1 MFIVAKFL
9 AFATQPLAW
18 AALLLVLALLRMQ
31 GKTRANSHRGRGL
44 IFSALFVLLVQGWE
58 PLPDAL
64 LRQLETT
71 YPAQQPGASLKNFTG
86 VIVLGGALEPS
97 YVLKGNNQPALN
109 SAAERMTMPLSLLR
123 QHPHLRLLFTGG
135 EGELFAH
142 GSSEAE
148 RAKLFFDSL
157 GVPPQQVLYESK
169 SRTTFENAT
178 LSAVLPGINPSQP
191 WLLLTSASHMPR
203 AMAAFKKAG
212 WNVTPYP
219 VDFQSGEAT
228 PWSQYSM
235 AQGARKWKL
244 ALHEIFGLWAY
255 QLSGKS

>member
-44 IFSALFVLLVQGWE
+44 IFSALLVLLVQGWE

-97 YVLKGNNQPALN
+97 YVLQGNNQPALN

-135 EGELFAH
+135 EGELFAQ
-142 GSSEAE
+142 GLSEAE
-148 RAKLFFDSL
+148 RAKLFFDSM

-178 LSAVLPGINPSQP
+178 LSAVLQGINPSQP

>member
-18 AALLLVLALLRMQ
+18 AALLLILALLRMQ
-31 GKTRANSHRGRGL
+31 GKTRAYSHRGRGL
-44 IFSALFVLLVQGWE
+44 VFSALFVLLVQGWE

-64 LRQLETT
+64 LRQLETIHPT
-71 YPAQQPGASLKNFTG
+71 PPGASLKNYTG
-86 VIVLGGALEPS
+86 VIVLGGALESS

-109 SAAERMTMPLSLLR
+109 SAAERMTAPVSLLR
-123 QHPHLRLLFTGG
+123 QYPHWRLLFTGG
-135 EGELFAH
+135 EGELFTQ
-142 GSSEAE
+142 GLSEAE

-157 GVPPQQVLYESK
+157 GVPPQQVVYESK

-203 AMAAFKKAG
+203 AMAAFKKAS

>member
-97 YVLKGNNQPALN
+97 YVLQGNNQPALN

-135 EGELFAH
+135 EGELFAQ
-142 GSSEAE
+142 GLSEAE
-148 RAKLFFDSL
+148 RAKLFFDSM

>member
-1 MFIVAKFL
+1 MFIVAKIL

-44 IFSALFVLLVQGWE
+44 IFSALFVLLLQGWE

-97 YVLKGNNQPALN
+97 YVLHGNNQPALN

-123 QHPHLRLLFTGG
+123 QHPHWRLLFTGG
-135 EGELFAH
+135 EGELFAQ
-142 GSSEAE
+142 GLSEAE
-148 RAKLFFDSL
+148 RAKLFFDSM
-157 GVPPQQVLYESK
+157 GVPPQQVVYESK

-178 LSAVLPGINPSQP
+178 LSAGLPGINPSQP

-203 AMAAFKKAG
+203 AIAAFKKAG

>member
-1 MFIVAKFL
+1 MFIVAKLL

-18 AALLLVLALLRMQ
+18 AALLLILALLRMQ

-44 IFSALFVLLVQGWE
+44 IFSALLVLLVQGWE

-109 SAAERMTMPLSLLR
+109 SAAERMTTPLSLLR

-135 EGELFAH
+135 EGELFTQ
-142 GSSEAE
+142 GLSEAE
-148 RAKLFFDSL
+148 RAKLFFDSM
-157 GVPPQQVLYESK
+157 GVPPQQVVYESK